1 VSDDVLSRIA
11 AWCSADPRLTFLEE
25 GPAVEVAGE
34 PPLQLELEV
43 GEEEVL
49 LSHRLEVPGVGEE
62 AAAEARALV
71 NKRGSLMRGTAEI
84 EGGLLAA
91 SLEYPI
97 YLDGLNRQNFL
108 LGTQELAGAA
118 DALTALGG
126 GMAGDIA
133 ARPAEVEPEAT
144 PEVVPEVATAAAAA
158 PVADTMEMAAP
169 EQPAAFTPTHE
180 VPPGGMSAWTR
191 PDPSL
196 QAMARLDARVQLRVD
211 ETRGA
216 WARVTGSNGWTGW
229 VDARRL
235 APLGGDTTT
244 PSAAVEATGPTPAV
258 AAQAPAV
265 TAPMAAA
272 WQATCQVPAG
282 GLPAWTAPDPSQAPA
297 AQLAERVQLRVE
309 ETRGAWARVSGEN
322 GWTGW
327 VDGRRLAALGG
338 GGTAAGGGAATLML
352 GGLKVRLLP
361 LLGGIALIVATF
373 VNWLQMGSS
382 NGFQVGLPFLW
393 GGWEHGGDNPDLGI
407 FTLIIGIGAV
417 LLAVLPRTSAIALR
431 ILGIVALVIG
441 VVFIVQVILWA
452 GDMGGSAGDAFTDG
466 ISAAPYVA
474 VVGGIL
480 MLLARQD

>member
-34 PPLQLELEV
+34 PPLRLELGM

-49 LSHRLEVPGVGEE
+49 LSHRLEVIGVGDE

-71 NKRGSLMRGTAEI
+71 NKRGSLMRGTAEVA
-84 EGGLLAA
+84 GGRLEA

-108 LGTQELAGAA
+108 LATQELAGAA
-118 DALTALGG
+118 DALAGLG
-126 GMAGDIA
+126 AGVA
-133 ARPAEVEPEAT
+133 EEVSHQPAGLEPEPQ
-144 PEVVPEVATAAAAA
+144 PEVVPQVAAAA
-158 PVADTMEMAAP
+158 DTIELAAP
-169 EQPAAFTPTHE
+169 QQPAAFTPTHE
-180 VPPGGMSAWTR
+180 VPTGGMSAWAR

-196 QAMARLDARVQLRVD
+196 QPSARLEARVQLRVD

-235 APLGGDTTT
+235 APLGGGEMAPAITTA
-244 PSAAVEATGPTPAV
+244 PGVAV
-258 AAQAPAV
+258 AAATALSPAV
-265 TAPMAAA
+265 TAPMAAV

-282 GLPAWTAPDPSQAPA
+282 GLPAWATPDPSQAPV
-297 AQLAERVQLRVE
+297 AQLAERVQLRIE
-309 ETRGAWARVSGEN
+309 ETRGAWARVSGSN

-338 GGTAAGGGAATLML
+338 GGATGAGAAATGAATLML

-382 NGFQVGLPFLW
+382 HGFQVGLPFLW
-393 GGWEHGGDNPDLGI
+393 GGWEKGADNPDLGI

-431 ILGIVALVIG
+431 ILGILALVIG
-441 VVFIVQVILWA
+441 VVFIVQVIIWA
-452 GDMGGSAGDAFTDG
+452 GDAGGSVGDAFTDG
-466 ISAAPYVA
+466 IGASPYIA
-474 VVGGIL
+474 VVGGVL